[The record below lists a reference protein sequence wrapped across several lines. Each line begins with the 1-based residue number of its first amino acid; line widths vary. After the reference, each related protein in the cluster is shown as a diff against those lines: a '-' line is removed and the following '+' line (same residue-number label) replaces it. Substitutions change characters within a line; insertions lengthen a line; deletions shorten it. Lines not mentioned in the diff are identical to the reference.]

1 MIRLYESD
9 HGEWFTSR
17 RQAEDI
23 GFTVTEESFD
33 AESLCMFLNYLTG
46 QLLKYEPHRFSGDII
61 NDDT

>member
-1 MIRLYESD
+1 MKLYESS

-17 RQAEDI
+17 RQAEDL
-23 GFTVTEESFD
+23 GFSVTETIFNED
-33 AESLCMFLNYLTG
+33 SLCMVLNYLTA